1 MQSQT
6 KHERFNVLDKYHQ
19 TLLKENIKA
28 APDKSH
34 CFLTRVKFLKHIIE

>member
-6 KHERFNVLDKYHQ
+6 KNERFIVLDKYHQ
-19 TLLKENIKA
+19 IFFKENLKA

-34 CFLTRVKFLKHIIE
+34 FFLSCKVPWIYY